1 MFEKRPE
8 VSRRLR
14 AREGGLGGW
23 SRVSRG
29 QSEAERE
36 QETRFWG
43 AFM

>member
-29 QSEAERE
+29 RMSLRGNRRPGFGEL
-36 QETRFWG
+36 
-43 AFM
+43 